1 MHPSVLLGGGRVAR
15 LRPLHEDDAGRLQM
29 FVRAL
34 SPAARHARFFN
45 GLSELGAQRL
55 HEMLCAPGLS
65 IAAFG
70 ADGQIVAHAQYVL
83 DDSRAEFAIVVA
95 DAWRRKMLGQQLLT
109 LLVRHARQAGASV
122 LGGLMLADNQAMREL
137 ARKLGF
143 VLARSGDPQLLRFE
157 TS

>member
-1 MHPSVLLGGGRVAR
+1 MHPSLLLRGGRVAR
-15 LRPLHEDDAGRLQM
+15 LRALQEEDAGRLQL

-45 GLSELGAQRL
+45 GVSELGPQRL
-55 HEMLCAPGLS
+55 HQMLHSPGLS
-65 IAAFG
+65 LAAFG
-70 ADGQIVAHAQYVL
+70 ADGHIVAHAQYVL
-83 DDSRAEFAIVVA
+83 DDRRAEFAIVVA
-95 DAWRRKMLGQQLLT
+95 DRWRRKTLGEQVLA
-109 LLVRHARQAGASV
+109 LLVRHAREAGACV